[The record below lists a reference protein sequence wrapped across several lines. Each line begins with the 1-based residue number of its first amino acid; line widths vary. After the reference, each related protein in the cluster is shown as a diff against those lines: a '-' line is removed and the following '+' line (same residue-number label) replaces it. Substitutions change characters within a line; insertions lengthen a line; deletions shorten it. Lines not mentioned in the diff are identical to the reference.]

1 MKNLRGALSKY
12 KNDNLKKEEDNAW
25 AMAVQEKYE
34 NSWCEYNTKISFND
48 TEELAEKAAD
58 IIENNKVLVPNEVIG
73 EIVYV
78 LEKVYK
84 VKNDELSEILICL
97 FQYENIKVDDLEVIK
112 TALEL
117 YGRRRFDFVD
127 TLLYA
132 YNHIRNYQVCTF
144 DKKLDK
150 LLK

>member
-1 MKNLRGALSKY
+1 MKIVDANIILRYL
-12 KNDNLKKEEDNAW
+12 L
-25 AMAVQEKYE
+25 
-34 NSWCEYNTKISFND
+34 ND
-48 TEELAEKAAD
+48 TEELAEKATD
-58 IIENNKVLVPNEVIG
+58 IIENNKVLVPNEVIA

-84 VKNDELSEILICL
+84 VKNDELSDILIDL
-97 FQYENIKVDDLEVIK
+97 FHYENIKVDDPEVIEA
-112 TALEL
+112 ALKL
-117 YGRRRFDFVD
+117 YGNRRFDFVD

-132 YNHIRNYQVCTF
+132 YNKVRSYEVCTF

>member
-1 MKNLRGALSKY
+1 MIIIDANIILRYL
-12 KNDNLKKEEDNAW
+12 L
-25 AMAVQEKYE
+25 
-34 NSWCEYNTKISFND
+34 ND
-48 TEELAEKAAD
+48 TEELATKATD
-58 IIENNKVLVPNEVIG
+58 IIENNKVLIPNEVIA
-73 EIVYV
+73 EVVYV

-84 VKNDELSEILICL
+84 VKNDDISRILKEL
-97 FQYENIKVDDLEVIK
+97 FQYDNLKVDDLEVIE

-132 YNHIRNYQVCTF
+132 YNRVRSYEVCTF
-144 DKKLDK
+144 DKRLSK